1 MSRRDLLGTIGK
13 GAVVLGAGGLMAAC
27 SGSSTP
33 STTTTGTTS
42 PPSSSVTTTSGAS
55 TGPKRGGTLRAALGG
70 GSSSDTLDALAPIQ
84 STDFARTLNLFE
96 QLTIYGPTG
105 AVENLLAEEVTPNAK
120 ATSWTIRLRPDITW
134 HNGKPL
140 TAEDVIYT
148 FQQITNSKSPAP
160 GAPLLARI
168 DVANM
173 KKLDALTVQVP
184 CHTPYSTL
192 RDAIAGWYFNVI
204 PVGYDPKVPI
214 GTGPFKASK
223 FTPGEDSVF
232 VRNDNYWQTGL
243 PYLDSLVIT
252 DFATETAQINAL
264 LSGEA
269 DVVDVLSAASIAAV
283 HGGGAQ
289 ILLSKT
295 SGFTPLYM
303 RRDAAPFKD
312 VRVSQAMRLVCDRE
326 EMLKLIFGGNGL
338 LGNDIYG
345 YADPAYDHQIP
356 QRVQDIDKAKSL
368 LRQAG
373 QENLQVTLTA
383 APIAQGTVQLA
394 QVFAE
399 QASQAGIKVN
409 VDLTTPGVEFGPNY
423 AKFLFAQDYVIYTTY
438 LTQIALS
445 GLPSSPFPE
454 THFNDPHYT
463 DLFNQALAT
472 VDTTARYEIEHEM
485 MLIDWNQNGS
495 IIPYFYPTIDGYT
508 SHVHGVHTSVTG
520 WPLGGYDFKS
530 MWLS

>member
-1 MSRRDLLGTIGK
+1 MAPAASWQHAEPAAAAAAPPRPRARTSRRHP
-13 GAVVLGAGGLMAAC
+13 A
-27 SGSSTP
+27 P
-33 STTTTGTTS
+33 
-42 PPSSSVTTTSGAS
+42 S
-55 TGPKRGGTLRAALGG
+55 TGPKRGGSLRATLGG
-70 GSSSDTLDALAPIQ
+70 GSSGDTLDALAPIQ

-105 AVENLLAEEVTPNAK
+105 AVENLLAEEVTPNSK
-120 ATSWTIRLRPDITW
+120 ATSWTIRLRPGVTW

-148 FQQITNSKSPAP
+148 FQQITNPKSPAP

-173 KKLDALTVQVP
+173 KKVDNLTVQVP

-204 PVGYDPKVPI
+204 PVGYNPKVPI

-223 FTPGEDSVF
+223 FTPGVESVF
-232 VRNDNYWQTGL
+232 VRNENYWQEGL
-243 PYLDSLVIT
+243 PYLDELTIS
-252 DFATETAQINAL
+252 DYSSETAQINAL
-264 LSGEA
+264 LSNEA
-269 DVVDVLSAASIAAV
+269 DVVDVLSAASIQAV
-283 HGGGAQ
+283 HNGGSQ

-303 RRDAAPFKD
+303 RRDAAPFND
-312 VRVSQAMRLVCDRE
+312 VRVSQAMRLVCDRP
-326 EMLKLIFGGNGL
+326 EMLKVIFGGNGI

-345 YADPAYDHQIP
+345 YADPAYDHEIP

-368 LRQAG
+368 LKAAG
-373 QENLQVTLTA
+373 QENLEVTLTA

-394 QVFAE
+394 QVFAQ
-399 QASQAGIKVN
+399 QASLAGIKVN
-409 VDLTTPGVEFGPNY
+409 IDLTTPGVEFGPNY

-445 GLPSSPFPE
+445 GLPTSPFPE
-454 THFNDPHYT
+454 THFNDPHYSN
-463 DLFNQALAT
+463 LFNQALAT
-472 VDTTARYEIEHEM
+472 VDTAQRYEIEHEM
-485 MLIDWNQNGS
+485 MEIDWNQNGS

-508 SHVHGVHTSVTG
+508 NNVHGIHTSVTG
-520 WPLGGYDFKS
+520 WPLGGFDFKS